1 MHVSRRVQQMTRR
14 LPTPGWALD
23 DKALGLAALH
33 YCERR
38 LFLKHGEYLTLRER
52 LARVSDAARW
62 AMLPLR
68 KSLTK
73 LLCLYY
79 EWAASKSV
87 SAARL
92 RRLEI
97 QVHNTESTILLLER
111 NLMAVA
117 LAVAFSFWRLGWD
130 SVAIAE
136 NFKLNPPAVRM
147 MLYRIRAAAEK
158 AARGAHSHR

>member
-1 MHVSRRVQQMTRR
+1 
-14 LPTPGWALD
+14 
-23 DKALGLAALH
+23 
-33 YCERR
+33 
-38 LFLKHGEYLTLRER
+38 
-52 LARVSDAARW
+52 
-62 AMLPLR
+62 
-68 KSLTK
+68 
-73 LLCLYY
+73 LYY